1 MNKISVI
8 TIDGPSASGKG
19 SLAKNIANHFDYNLL
34 DSGILYRLFAMLES
48 KEKDYFEIINII
60 KHQVDFVL
68 TDEGLRIMLDQ
79 KIDITYDLRSEEI
92 AKSASQLSSK
102 KQVRELLFGLQRDFY
117 DGGGLV
123 ADGRDM
129 GTVVF
134 KDAKLKIFLTA
145 SPEVRAKRR
154 YLELQNRGQEVN
166 MPALIADIEARDL
179 KDSSRELSPLLP
191 ADDAI
196 IIDSSDMSLEEV
208 FSFTENLIKEEF
220 I

>member
-1 MNKISVI
+1 MNKINVV

-19 SLAKNIANHFDYNLL
+19 ELAKSIANHFDFKLL
-34 DSGILYRLFAMLES
+34 DSGILYRLFA
-48 KEKDYFEIINII
+48 YFFNLNLSNQEIIS
-60 KHQVDFVL
+60 
-68 TDEGLRIMLDQ
+68 
-79 KIDITYDLRSEEI
+79 KINNEVFFKLEKNSFTILNKSEDITNHLRSEDVAKI
-92 AKSASQLSSK
+92 ASKLSSQK
-102 KQVRELLFGLQRDFY
+102 EVRESLFQIQRSFY
-117 DGGGLV
+117 DEKGLV

-154 YLELQNRGQEVN
+154 YLELQNSGQEVN
-166 MPALIADIEARDL
+166 MPALIADIEERDL

-191 ADDAI
+191 ADEAH

-208 FSFTENLIKEEF
+208 FSFTENLVKKEF

>member
-1 MNKISVI
+1 MKKLNVV

-19 SLAKNIANHFDYNLL
+19 ALSRSIASRFGFEIL
-34 DSGILYRLFAMLES
+34 DSGLLYRIYAFFIDAKVNADEI
-48 KEKDYFEIINII
+48 KEKIRNDIL
-60 KHQVDFVL
+60 FVL
-68 TDEGLRIMLDQ
+68 KKDSVIVTYEGNE
-79 KIDITYDLRSEEI
+79 ITNYLRSEDI
-92 AKSASQLSSK
+92 AKLASEHSAKEKVRKSLLSI
-102 KQVRELLFGLQRDFY
+102 QRDFY
-117 DGGGLV
+117 NKRGLV

-145 SPEVRAKRR
+145 SSEVRAKRR

-166 MPALIADIEARDL
+166 MPALIDDIEKRDY

-191 ADDAI
+191 AEDAY
-196 IIDSSDMSLEEV
+196 IIDSSEMSLEEV
-208 FSFTENLIKEEF
+208 FSFTENLIKKEF

>member
-1 MNKISVI
+1 MKKINVV

-19 SLAKNIANHFDYNLL
+19 ELAKSIAKHFDFKLL
-34 DSGILYRLFAMLES
+34 DSGILYRLFA
-48 KEKDYFEIINII
+48 YFFNLKLSNQEIATKINNEIS
-60 KHQVDFVL
+60 F
-68 TDEGLRIMLDQ
+68 RLDANSF
-79 KIDITYDLRSEEI
+79 KVIDNSNDITSHLKSEEI
-92 AKSASQLSSK
+92 AKVASKLSSQK
-102 KQVRELLFGLQRDFY
+102 EVRESLFHLQRSFY
-117 DGGGLV
+117 DAKGLV

-134 KDAKLKIFLTA
+134 KDAKLKIYLTA
-145 SPEVRAKRR
+145 SSEVRAKRR

-166 MPALIADIEARDL
+166 MPALMADIEQRDL

-191 ADDAI
+191 ADDAH

-208 FSFTENLIKEEF
+208 FSLTENLVKKEF

>member
-1 MNKISVI
+1 MKKINVI

-19 SLAKNIANHFDYNLL
+19 ALARGIADSLGFNIL
-34 DSGILYRLFAMLES
+34 DSGVLYRLYAYLSSMINSSDEIATQIQKHALFKKSE
-48 KEKDYFEIINII
+48 EKLSVFYKNNDVTNE
-60 KHQVDFVL
+60 
-68 TDEGLRIMLDQ
+68 
-79 KIDITYDLRSEEI
+79 LRSEII
-92 AKSASQLSSK
+92 AKSASEHSSK
-102 KQVRELLFGLQRDFY
+102 KEVREALFNIQRNFY
-117 DGGGLV
+117 DGNGLV

-145 SPEVRAKRR
+145 SSKERAKRR
-154 YLELQNRGQEVN
+154 YIELQNLGQEVN
-166 MPALIADIEARDL
+166 MPALIADIEKRDI

-191 ADDAI
+191 AEDAH
-196 IIDSSDMSLEEV
+196 IIDSSDMTLDEV

>member
-1 MNKISVI
+1 MKKISVI

-19 SLAKNIANHFDYNLL
+19 SLAKNIANHFDYKLL
-34 DSGILYRLFAMLES
+34 DSGVLYRLFAMLES
-48 KEKDYFEIINII
+48 KQKDYFEIINII
-60 KHQVDFVL
+60 KHQVDFAL
-68 TDEGLRIMLDQ
+68 KEEGLKIMLDQ
-79 KIDITYDLRSEEI
+79 KVDITHNLRSEEI

-196 IIDSSDMSLEEV
+196 IIDSSDMTLEEV
-208 FSFTENLIKEEF
+208 FSFTENLIKKEF

>member
-1 MNKISVI
+1 MKKINVI

-19 SLAKNIANHFDYNLL
+19 ALARKIARNFSLNIL
-34 DSGILYRLFAMLES
+34 DSGVLYRLFAYFDNLAIAHLEIA
-48 KEKDYFEIINII
+48 KKIQQEIKFNQKKDRLQILNNEKD
-60 KHQVDFVL
+60 
-68 TDEGLRIMLDQ
+68 
-79 KIDITYDLRSEEI
+79 ITSKLRSEDI
-92 AKSASQLSSK
+92 AKTASKLSSQK
-102 KQVRELLFGLQRDFY
+102 EVRSLLFSIQRSFY
-117 DGGGLV
+117 TSEGLV

-145 SPEVRAKRR
+145 SPEIRAKRR
-154 YLELQNRGQEVN
+154 YIELQNLGQEVN
-166 MPALIADIEARDL
+166 MPALIADIESRDL

-191 ADDAI
+191 ADDAT

-208 FSFTENLIKEEF
+208 FSFTENLIKKEF